1 MLNAKNF
8 GSHIK
13 MHENF
18 AAISNTYPWNIHL
31 IEKKGPLNSQSHITL
46 LLLHA
51 ISVFQDYRIS
61 QGSLYKIHIQQKVWC
76 ST

>member
-1 MLNAKNF
+1 MLSAKNF

-18 AAISNTYPWNIHL
+18 AAISNIHPWNIHL
-31 IEKKGPLNSQSHITL
+31 IEKKRPLNSQSHITL

-51 ISVFQDYRIS
+51 ISVFQDYRIF
-61 QGSLYKIHIQQKVWC
+61 QVSLYKIHIHQKV
-76 ST
+76 

>member
-31 IEKKGPLNSQSHITL
+31 IEKKGPLNMGKTGFFFLTL
-46 LLLHA
+46 L
-51 ISVFQDYRIS
+51 
-61 QGSLYKIHIQQKVWC
+61 
-76 ST
+76 